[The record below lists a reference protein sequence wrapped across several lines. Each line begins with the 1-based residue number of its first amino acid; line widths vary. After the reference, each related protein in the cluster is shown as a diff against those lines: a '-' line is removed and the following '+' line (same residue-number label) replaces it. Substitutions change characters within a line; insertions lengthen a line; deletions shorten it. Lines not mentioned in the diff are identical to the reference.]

1 MAANKGVSSI
11 GTLDVIQK
19 GAAIVPTFVLP
30 DSLFNVVHAASK
42 APRKCSRSFLRP
54 TIRLAGKS

>member
-11 GTLDVIQK
+11 GTLDVINR
-19 GAAIVPTFVLP
+19 GAALVPTILLP
-30 DSLFNVVHAASK
+30 DSLFDIVHVASK
-42 APRKCSRSFLRP
+42 APRKCGRSFLRP